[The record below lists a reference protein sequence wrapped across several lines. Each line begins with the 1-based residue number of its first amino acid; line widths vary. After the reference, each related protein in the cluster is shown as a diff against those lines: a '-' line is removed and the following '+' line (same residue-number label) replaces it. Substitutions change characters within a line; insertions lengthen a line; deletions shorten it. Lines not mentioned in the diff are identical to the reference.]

1 MYPNIGLKKQ
11 LVTDQLLPQ
20 LNFFS
25 LFLVTEQNCGEH
37 TERSMGKMIHV
48 NHQKLNRRIKLINQ
62 EKKLQKND
70 MPKSMNLPC
79 EFCRILSTWMGTS
92 TVENP
97 TSANKFMANKNE
109 RNSVEKAESI
119 LEQNLLKPN
128 SPPNCDECGMSFFDK
143 TNLNR
148 HIRRIHEGFRAEKV
162 KCDHCGKFYVNKYR

>member
-1 MYPNIGLKKQ
+1 
-11 LVTDQLLPQ
+11 
-20 LNFFS
+20 
-25 LFLVTEQNCGEH
+25 
-37 TERSMGKMIHV
+37 MIHV

-79 EFCRILSTWMGTS
+79 EFCRILSTWMGTN

-97 TSANKFMANKNE
+97 TSENKSMANKNE

>member
-1 MYPNIGLKKQ
+1 
-11 LVTDQLLPQ
+11 
-20 LNFFS
+20 
-25 LFLVTEQNCGEH
+25 
-37 TERSMGKMIHV
+37 MGKMIHV

-62 EKKLQKND
+62 EKKLQND
-70 MPKSMNLPC
+70 KPDKSMNLPC
-79 EFCRILSTWMGTS
+79 EFCRILSTWTGTN

-97 TSANKFMANKNE
+97 TSENKSMANKNE

-128 SPPNCDECGMSFFDK
+128 SPPNCDECGMTFFDK
-143 TNLNR
+143 PNLNR

>member
-1 MYPNIGLKKQ
+1 
-11 LVTDQLLPQ
+11 
-20 LNFFS
+20 
-25 LFLVTEQNCGEH
+25 
-37 TERSMGKMIHV
+37 MGKMIHV

-79 EFCRILSTWMGTS
+79 EFCRILSTWMGTN

-97 TSANKFMANKNE
+97 TSANKSMANTNE